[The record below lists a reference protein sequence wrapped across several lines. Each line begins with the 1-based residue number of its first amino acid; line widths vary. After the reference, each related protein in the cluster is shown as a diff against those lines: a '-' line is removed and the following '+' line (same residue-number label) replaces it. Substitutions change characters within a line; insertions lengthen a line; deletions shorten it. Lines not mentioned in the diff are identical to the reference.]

1 MKPDRNRGSKEKV
14 GYAAV
19 LFISIAGIIG
29 MLMVE
34 PIAQDPAYHQFS
46 DQRTILGVPN
56 FLNVVSNLPFL
67 IVGLMGLF
75 SLFRSG
81 RIKFITEI
89 KSAYVLFFAG
99 VALVNFG
106 SGYYHLW
113 PGNETLV
120 WDRLPMTFA
129 FMALFAVI
137 IGEFAS
143 LKTSKFALWPLV
155 VFGVFSVLYWHF
167 TETAGYGDLRLY
179 ALVQFL
185 PMLLIPLLLLL
196 FKPQFTGIGGYWA
209 MLFAYMLAKVFEY
222 FDEGLFNSLGFI
234 SGHSL
239 KHIVAALGV
248 FFLLR
253 AYKSRERL

>member
-1 MKPDRNRGSKEKV
+1 MNTMREKT
-14 GYAAV
+14 GYTAI
-19 LFISIAGIIG
+19 LLISIAGIIG
-29 MLMVE
+29 MLMAE
-34 PIAQDPAYHQFS
+34 PIAQDSGYHQFA

-56 FLNVVSNLPFL
+56 FWNVVSNLPFL

-81 RIKFITEI
+81 RVQFIVEL
-89 KSAYVLFFAG
+89 KPAYVLFFAG
-99 VALVNFG
+99 VVLVNFG

-137 IGEFAS
+137 IAEFTS
-143 LKTSKFALWPLV
+143 LKAGRLALSPLV
-155 VFGVFSVLYWHF
+155 IFGVFSVFYWHF
-167 TETAGYGDLRLY
+167 TETVGRGDLRLY

-196 FKPQFTGIGGYWA
+196 FKPRFTLTSGYWA
-209 MLFAYMLAKVFEY
+209 LLLAYVLAKVFEY
-222 FDEGLFNSLGFI
+222 YDESLLESLGFI

-248 FFLLR
+248 FILLR
-253 AYKSRERL
+253 AYTNRERL

>member
-1 MKPDRNRGSKEKV
+1 MNTMKEKV
-14 GYAAV
+14 GYAAI
-19 LFISIAGIIG
+19 LLISVAGIIG
-29 MLMVE
+29 MLMAE
-34 PIAQDPAYHQFS
+34 PIAQDSGYHQFA

-56 FLNVVSNLPFL
+56 FWNVVSNLPFL

-75 SLFRSG
+75 SLFRSD
-81 RIKFITEI
+81 RTQFIVEL
-89 KSAYVLFFAG
+89 KPAYVLFFAG

-113 PGNETLV
+113 PDNETLV

-137 IGEFAS
+137 IAEFVS
-143 LKTSKFALWPLV
+143 MKVSRLALWPLV
-155 VFGVFSVLYWHF
+155 IFGVFSVFYWHF
-167 TETAGYGDLRLY
+167 TETAGRGDLRLY

-185 PMLLIPLLLLL
+185 PMLLIPLFLLL
-196 FKPQFTGIGGYWA
+196 FKPRFTLTSGYWA
-209 MLFAYMLAKVFEY
+209 LLLAYVLAKVFEY
-222 FDEGLFNSLGFI
+222 YDEGLLESLGFI

-248 FFLLR
+248 FVLLR
-253 AYKSRERL
+253 AYKNRERL

>member
-1 MKPDRNRGSKEKV
+1 MSTMREKV
-14 GYAAV
+14 GYAAI
-19 LFISIAGIIG
+19 LLISIAGIIG
-29 MLMVE
+29 MLMAE
-34 PIAQDPAYHQFS
+34 PIAQDSGYHQFA

-56 FLNVVSNLPFL
+56 FWNVVSNLPFL

-75 SLFRSG
+75 GLLRSG
-81 RIKFITEI
+81 RIQFIAEL
-89 KSAYVLFFAG
+89 KPAYVLFFAG

-120 WDRLPMTFA
+120 WDRLPMTIA

-137 IGEFAS
+137 IAEFAS
-143 LKTSKFALWPLV
+143 LKVSRLVLWPLV
-155 VFGVFSVLYWHF
+155 VFGVFSVFYWHF
-167 TETAGYGDLRLY
+167 TETAGHGDLRLY

-196 FKPQFTGIGGYWA
+196 FKPRFTLTSGYWA
-209 MLFAYMLAKVFEY
+209 LLLAYVLAKVFEY
-222 FDEGLFNSLGFI
+222 YDEGLFESLGFI

-248 FFLLR
+248 FLLLR
-253 AYKSRERL
+253 AYEIREKL

>member
-1 MKPDRNRGSKEKV
+1 MREKI
-14 GYAAV
+14 GYAAI
-19 LFISIAGIIG
+19 LLISIAGIVG
-29 MLMVE
+29 MLMAE
-34 PIAQDPAYHQFS
+34 PIAQDSGYHQFA

-56 FLNVVSNLPFL
+56 FWNVVSNIPFL

-75 SLFRSG
+75 SLLRPG
-81 RIKFITEI
+81 RIQFIVEL
-89 KSAYVLFFAG
+89 KPAYVLFFTG

-137 IGEFAS
+137 IAEFAS
-143 LKTSKFALWPLV
+143 LKVSRLVLWPLV
-155 VFGVFSVLYWHF
+155 VFGVFSVFYWHF
-167 TETAGYGDLRLY
+167 TESAGRGDLRLY

-196 FKPQFTGIGGYWA
+196 FKPRFTFTSGYWV
-209 MLFAYMLAKVFEY
+209 LLLAYLLAKVFEY
-222 FDEGLFNSLGFI
+222 YDEGLFESLGFI

-239 KHIVAALGV
+239 KHIVAAVGV

-253 AYKSRERL
+253 AYTVREKL

>member
-1 MKPDRNRGSKEKV
+1 MNSIKETV
-14 GYAAV
+14 GYAAI
-19 LFISIAGIIG
+19 LFISIAGIVG
-29 MLMVE
+29 MLMMD
-34 PIAQDPAYHQFS
+34 PIAQDPGYHQFS
-46 DQRTILGVPN
+46 DGRTFFGVPN
-56 FLNVVSNLPFL
+56 FWNVISNLPFL
-67 IVGLMGLF
+67 IVGTMGL
-75 SLFRSG
+75 LGVYRSG
-81 RIKFITEI
+81 QIKYIVGL
-89 KSAYVLFFAG
+89 KPAYVLFFAG
-99 VALVNFG
+99 VTLVNFG

-143 LKTSKFALWPLV
+143 LKISKLVLWPLV
-155 VFGVFSVLYWHF
+155 VFGVFSVFYWHF
-167 TETAGYGDLRLY
+167 TEAAGHGDLRLY

-185 PMLLIPLLLLL
+185 PMLLIPLFLLL
-196 FKPQFTGIGGYWA
+196 FKSRFTNTGGYW
-209 MLFAYMLAKVFEY
+209 LLLLAYLLAKVLEY
-222 FDEGLFNSLGFI
+222 FDEAVFNSLGII

-253 AYKSRERL
+253 AYKNGE

>member
-1 MKPDRNRGSKEKV
+1 MNTMREKV
-14 GYAAV
+14 GYAAI
-19 LFISIAGIIG
+19 LLISIAGIIG
-29 MLMVE
+29 MLMAE
-34 PIAQDPAYHQFS
+34 PIAQDSGYHQFA

-56 FLNVVSNLPFL
+56 FWNVVSNLPFL

-75 SLFRSG
+75 SLLRSG
-81 RIKFITEI
+81 RVQFIVEL
-89 KSAYVLFFAG
+89 KPAYVLFFAG

-113 PGNETLV
+113 PDNETLV

-137 IGEFAS
+137 IAEFAS
-143 LKTSKFALWPLV
+143 LKAGRLALWPLV
-155 VFGVFSVLYWHF
+155 VFGVFSVFYWHL
-167 TETAGYGDLRLY
+167 TETAGRGDLRLY

-185 PMLLIPLLLLL
+185 PMLLIPLFLLL
-196 FKPQFTGIGGYWA
+196 FKPRFTLTSGYWA
-209 MLFAYMLAKVFEY
+209 LLLAYLLAKVFEY
-222 FDEGLFNSLGFI
+222 YDESLLESLGFI

-248 FFLLR
+248 FLLLR
-253 AYKSRERL
+253 AYKNRERL

>member
-1 MKPDRNRGSKEKV
+1 MREKV
-14 GYAAV
+14 SYAAI
-19 LFISIAGIIG
+19 LLISIAGIIG
-29 MLMVE
+29 MLMAE
-34 PIAQDPAYHQFS
+34 PIAQDSGYHQFA

-56 FLNVVSNLPFL
+56 FWNVVSNLPFL
-67 IVGLMGLF
+67 VVGVMGLF
-75 SLFRSG
+75 SLLRSG
-81 RIKFITEI
+81 RIQFIVEL
-89 KSAYVLFFAG
+89 KPAYVLFFAG

-113 PGNETLV
+113 PDNETLV

-137 IGEFAS
+137 IAEFVS
-143 LKTSKFALWPLV
+143 LKVSRLVLWPLV
-155 VFGVFSVLYWHF
+155 VFGVFSVFYWHF
-167 TETAGYGDLRLY
+167 TESAGRGDLRLY

-196 FKPQFTGIGGYWA
+196 FKPRFTLTSGYWA
-209 MLFAYMLAKVFEY
+209 LLLAYVLAKVFEY
-222 FDEGLFNSLGFI
+222 YDEGIFESLGFI

-248 FFLLR
+248 FVLLH
-253 AYKSRERL
+253 AYRKREKL

>member
-1 MKPDRNRGSKEKV
+1 MITMKEKV
-14 GYAAV
+14 GYAAM
-19 LFISIAGIIG
+19 LLITIAGIIG
-29 MLMVE
+29 ALMAE
-34 PIAQDPAYHQFS
+34 PIAQDPGYHQFA

-56 FLNVVSNLPFL
+56 FWNVVSNLPFL

-75 SLFRSG
+75 SLLRSG
-81 RIKFITEI
+81 RIQFIVEL
-89 KSAYVLFFAG
+89 KPAYVLFFAG

-129 FMALFAVI
+129 FMALFAVVI
-137 IGEFAS
+137 AEFAS
-143 LKTSKFALWPLV
+143 LKASKLALWPLV
-155 VFGVFSVLYWHF
+155 AFGVFSVFYWHF
-167 TETAGYGDLRLY
+167 TETAGRGDLRIY

-196 FKPQFTGIGGYWA
+196 FKPRFTLTSGYWA
-209 MLFAYMLAKVFEY
+209 LLLAYLLAKVFEY
-222 FDEGLFNSLGFI
+222 YDEGIFESLGFI

-239 KHIVAALGV
+239 KHIVAAVGV
-248 FFLLR
+248 FVLLR
-253 AYKSRERL
+253 AYQIRQKL

>member
-1 MKPDRNRGSKEKV
+1 MSTMREKV
-14 GYAAV
+14 GYAAI
-19 LFISIAGIIG
+19 LLISIAGIIG
-29 MLMVE
+29 MLMAE
-34 PIAQDPAYHQFS
+34 PIAQDSGYHQFA

-56 FLNVVSNLPFL
+56 FWNVVSNLPFL

-75 SLFRSG
+75 GLLRSG
-81 RIKFITEI
+81 RIQFIAEL
-89 KSAYVLFFAG
+89 KPAYVLFFAG

-113 PGNETLV
+113 PDNETLV

-137 IGEFAS
+137 IAEFAS
-143 LKTSKFALWPLV
+143 LKASRLALWPLV
-155 VFGVFSVLYWHF
+155 VFGVLSVFYWHF
-167 TETAGYGDLRLY
+167 TEAAGRGDLRIY

-196 FKPQFTGIGGYWA
+196 FRPRFTLISGYWV
-209 MLFAYMLAKVFEY
+209 LLLAYVLAKVFEY
-222 FDEGLFNSLGFI
+222 YDEGLFQSLGFI

-248 FFLLR
+248 FLLLR
-253 AYKSRERL
+253 AYEIREKL

>member
-1 MKPDRNRGSKEKV
+1 
-14 GYAAV
+14 
-19 LFISIAGIIG
+19 
-29 MLMVE
+29 
-34 PIAQDPAYHQFS
+34 
-46 DQRTILGVPN
+46 
-56 FLNVVSNLPFL
+56 
-67 IVGLMGLF
+67 MGLF
-75 SLFRSG
+75 SLLRPG
-81 RIKFITEI
+81 RIQFIVEL
-89 KSAYVLFFAG
+89 KPAYVLFFAG

-137 IGEFAS
+137 IAEFAS
-143 LKTSKFALWPLV
+143 LKVSRLVLWPLV
-155 VFGVFSVLYWHF
+155 VFGVFSVFYWHF
-167 TETAGYGDLRLY
+167 TESAGRGDLRLY

-196 FKPQFTGIGGYWA
+196 FKPRFTLTSGYWA
-209 MLFAYMLAKVFEY
+209 LLLAYVLAKVFEY
-222 FDEGLFNSLGFI
+222 YDEGLFESLGFI

-248 FFLLR
+248 FLLLR
-253 AYKSRERL
+253 AYKVREKL

>member
-1 MKPDRNRGSKEKV
+1 MNTMRERV
-14 GYAAV
+14 GYAAI
-19 LFISIAGIIG
+19 LLISIAGIIG

-34 PIAQDPAYHQFS
+34 PIAQDSGYHQFA
-46 DQRTILGVPN
+46 DQRTILGIPN
-56 FLNVVSNLPFL
+56 FWNVVSNLPFL

-75 SLFRSG
+75 SLLRPG
-81 RIKFITEI
+81 RIQFITEL
-89 KSAYVLFFAG
+89 KPAYVLFFAG
-99 VALVNFG
+99 VALVNCG

-137 IGEFAS
+137 IAEFSS
-143 LKTSKFALWPLV
+143 LKAGRFALWPLV
-155 VFGVFSVLYWHF
+155 IFGVFSVFYWHF
-167 TETAGYGDLRLY
+167 TETAGRGDLRLY

-185 PMLLIPLLLLL
+185 PMLLIPLFLLL
-196 FKPQFTGIGGYWA
+196 FKPRFTLTSGYWA
-209 MLFAYMLAKVFEY
+209 LLLAYLLAKVFEY
-222 FDEGLFNSLGFI
+222 FDESLLESLGFI

-248 FFLLR
+248 FLLLR
-253 AYKSRERL
+253 TYKIRKIQDSHN